1 MNSNKTLHPLVIA
14 QAVKTISDG
23 TKEREKLFW
32 QQWGQHRD
40 YLYHCCLKWMRG
52 NAIDAEEVL
61 SQAMLKAIE
70 KLRQGSH
77 IVTNFKAWLTRLT
90 YNLCMDIHREYKM
103 LGNRVESLEII
114 FEQGDDGLVSSSN
127 SPESWALECE
137 LGVRV
142 D

>member
-1 MNSNKTLHPLVIA
+1 MNSNKTLHPSVMA
-14 QAVKTISDG
+14 QAVKTVSDG

-70 KLRQGSH
+70 KIRQGSH
-77 IVTNFKAWLTRLT
+77 IVTNFKAWLTRT
-90 YNLCMDIHREYKM
+90 SVWIYIENTRC
-103 LGNRVESLEII
+103 
-114 FEQGDDGLVSSSN
+114 
-127 SPESWALECE
+127 
-137 LGVRV
+137 
-142 D
+142 